1 MEQLGSIIA
10 GKTVAFDTAPL
21 IYYIE
26 EHPDYISVTDEM
38 FGAID
43 RDTARG
49 VTSVL
54 TLLEVLVKPLRE
66 GRDDIADSYRKLL
79 TSAANVTLHAVDEAI
94 SEQAARLRGKYDWL
108 RTPDAI
114 QIATALEHGADII
127 VTNDDD
133 WRRISEFEV
142 IVLKDYLTAAP

>member
-1 MEQLGSIIA
+1 MEQLEPTIA
-10 GKTVAFDTAPL
+10 GKVVAFDTAPL

-26 EHPDYISVTDEM
+26 EHPDYIRVTDEL

-43 RDTARG
+43 RDAARG

-66 GRDDIADSYRKLL
+66 GRNDIADSYRKLL
-79 TSAANVTLHAVDEAI
+79 TSAANVTLYAVDEAVC
-94 SEQAARLRGKYDWL
+94 EQAARLRGKYGL

-114 QIATALEHGADII
+114 QIATALEHGADVI
-127 VTNDDD
+127 VTNDER
-133 WRRISEFEV
+133 WRRVAELR
-142 IVLKDYLTAAP
+142 VLVLSDFTADEP